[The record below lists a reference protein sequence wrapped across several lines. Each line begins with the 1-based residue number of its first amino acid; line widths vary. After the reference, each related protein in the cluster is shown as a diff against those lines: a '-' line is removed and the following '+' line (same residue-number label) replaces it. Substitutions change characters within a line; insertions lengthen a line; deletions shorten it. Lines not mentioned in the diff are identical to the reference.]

1 MEGISLTVPIF
12 TSKETCRTWRGFSTR
27 ARSPSTYILLENKH
41 TYPQSPPSIS
51 STSSIRVS
59 WIQRFHT
66 TPIILKITNLFN
78 NNSSLASRSHP
89 SNPSHEPRAPP
100 FEVYPDSPI
109 PTNTKE
115 RENKKRERERGLF
128 VLFEAF
134 WTCRRE
140 SVHLKP
146 LQNQNFFFF
155 FRVLCVAKEIAIWVL
170 GVRVL
175 WLCFWNSGIHALKR
189 FVLFVWSEIFFFFF
203 FGCVYEI

>member
-115 RENKKRERERGLF
+115 RENKKREREREVYLCF
-128 VLFEAF
+128 LKHFELAE
-134 WTCRRE
+134 E
-140 SVHLKP
+140 SPYIWNPSKTK
-146 LQNQNFFFF
+146 FFFF
-155 FRVLCVAKEIAIWVL
+155 FL
-170 GVRVL
+170 G
-175 WLCFWNSGIHALKR
+175 FYALPKK
-189 FVLFVWSEIFFFFF
+189 
-203 FGCVYEI
+203 

>member
-115 RENKKRERERGLF
+115 RENKERERER
-128 VLFEAF
+128 ERSICAF
-134 WTCRRE
+134 WSILNLQKRVRTSE
-140 SVHLKP
+140 TPPKP
-146 LQNQNFFFF
+146 NFFFF
-155 FRVLCVAKEIAIWVL
+155 F
-170 GVRVL
+170 
-175 WLCFWNSGIHALKR
+175 
-189 FVLFVWSEIFFFFF
+189 
-203 FGCVYEI
+203 